1 MRLTYLNTFVEVIKH
16 QSISKAADELFLS
29 QPAVTK
35 QLKIIEEY
43 YGVTLLLRHDHK
55 TLPTREGKQL
65 YCCAQ
70 NILTEN
76 NELLR
81 SFKNELNDSTGH
93 IDLIASNYP
102 AHYIL
107 PDLIKERSQSYE
119 NITYSIK
126 TTDSQDTY
134 YHVRNGLFS
143 FGFVGLKKEI
153 PNIET
158 LEISRA
164 SMVLVGSKQKYHFLL
179 DQPEKIKD
187 QNFILRAK
195 GSGTLHE
202 IKKRLE
208 HLNMDRIKTF
218 VECDSNEMVK
228 KLILS
233 GIGIGYFFENA
244 LKPSIDDHS
253 LIILDEKKI
262 ERQFFYIYNTQKY
275 KSISENSF
283 HHYILNKYA
292 NQ

>member
-1 MRLTYLNTFVEVIKH
+1 MRLAYLNTFVEVIKH
-16 QSISKAADELFLS
+16 QSISKAAEELFLS

-43 YGVTLLLRHDHK
+43 YGVTIIQRHDNK

-65 YCCAQ
+65 YNCAQ

-81 SFKNELNDSTGH
+81 SFKNELDDSTGH

-107 PDLIKERSQSYE
+107 PDLINERSETYK

-126 TTDSQDTY
+126 TTDSQDAY
-134 YHVRNGLFS
+134 YKVRNGLYS
-143 FGFVGLKKEI
+143 FGFVGVKKEI

-158 LEISRA
+158 LEISHA
-164 SMVLVGSKQKYHFLL
+164 SMVLVGIKQKYNFLL

-187 QNFILRAK
+187 QNFILRTK

-202 IKKRLE
+202 IKKHLE

-218 VECDSNEMVK
+218 IECDSNDMVK

-233 GIGIGYFFENA
+233 GIGIGYFFESA
-244 LKPSIDDHS
+244 IKPYVDSNS
-253 LIILDEKKI
+253 LIILDKKKI
-262 ERQFFYIYNTQKY
+262 ERHFFYIYNTQKY

-283 HHYILNKYA
+283 HNYILNKFSD
-292 NQ
+292 